1 MYFQI
6 YKGKDGWRW
15 RLKAANHETVA
26 VGEAYRD
33 RGDCLHAIALL
44 RKVTADTPVTEVEA

>member
-26 VGEAYRD
+26 VGEAYND
-33 RGDCLHAIALL
+33 RGDCLHAIGLL
-44 RKVTADTPVTEVEA
+44 KKVTADTPVREVDA